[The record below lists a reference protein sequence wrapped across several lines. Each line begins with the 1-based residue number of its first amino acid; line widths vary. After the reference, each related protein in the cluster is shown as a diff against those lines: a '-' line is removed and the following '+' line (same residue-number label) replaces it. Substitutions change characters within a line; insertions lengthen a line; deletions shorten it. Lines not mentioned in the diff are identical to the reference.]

1 MGILKEVVVLQEITA
16 VQKRQLL
23 EKTKEVVQFGLLT
36 DVDYYRIMDVYAE
49 AVSRQLSQWRG
60 EE

>member
-1 MGILKEVVVLQEITA
+1 VVIQEITA
-16 VQKRQLL
+16 VQKRELL
-23 EKTKEVVQFGLLT
+23 EKTKEAVQFELLT

-49 AVSRQLSQWRG
+49 AVSRQLGQRRG